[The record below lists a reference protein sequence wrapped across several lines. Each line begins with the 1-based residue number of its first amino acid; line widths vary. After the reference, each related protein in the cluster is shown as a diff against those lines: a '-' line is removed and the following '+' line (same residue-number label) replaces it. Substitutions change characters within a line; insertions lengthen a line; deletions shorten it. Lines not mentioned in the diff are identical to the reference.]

1 MGRVYNLIDIGF
13 ASLTKDEKRESFIM
27 LDVALKKIH
36 EKDFKVESFDPK
48 DIYYQDGIYFYSKVS
63 PINKSIDSKEDVV
76 LDNIIGLSDLA
87 FCSYLPSYDLSNG
100 LLNGKVLNEQFDKFG
115 SIFTIEDKNY
125 YRSVLVDAYTNH
137 KLPDNVY
144 YSDYILGNEKN
155 NNSNS
160 NSRAYVKATEAG
172 KLYADMMDEAAFGN
186 TFFFVCMVTTMII
199 AFIGLAIIFL
209 K

>member
-1 MGRVYNLIDIGF
+1 MGRVFNLLDIGF
-13 ASLTKDEKRESFIM
+13 SNLTKDEKRESLIM
-27 LDVALKKIH
+27 LDVALKKLH
-36 EKDFKVESFDPK
+36 QNNFKVDSFDPK
-48 DIYYQDGIYFYSKVS
+48 DIYYENGIYFYSKVS
-63 PINKSIDSKEDVV
+63 PISKGMDNKDDVV

-87 FCSYLPSYDLSNG
+87 FCSYLPSYDLKNG

-137 KLPDNVY
+137 KLPDNIY

-155 NNSNS
+155 TRNHSNQ
-160 NSRAYVKATEAG
+160 YIKATQAG
-172 KLYADMMDEAAFGN
+172 KMYADMLDDSAFGK
-186 TFFFVCMVTTMII
+186 TFFFASMVATMMI
-199 AFIGLAIIFL
+199 AFIGIAIYFL